1 MKSPPL
7 RDNPLQNNFNI
18 INYNFTNN
26 IYGGSNINN
35 NSTVNQKIETKYSNT
50 NSEKETQLLNDM
62 TVLLLNGGTT
72 DNLEED
78 VSFSINNINY
88 TVKKVLGTIK
98 SLKIFKENSE
108 HFLMYTT
115 KNDIYREL
123 AKIKHL
129 LEQKK
134 STFSIKI

>member
-7 RDNPLQNNFNI
+7 RDNLLQNNFNI

-50 NSEKETQLLNDM
+50 NIEKETQLLNDI